1 MRLLISAF
9 ILFLAVACVEP
20 YAPPSVRNAPHLLV
34 VDGFLNASENEIMV
48 RLSQTVALDDNN
60 PPPVISNANVILQDE
75 DGLDLLLT
83 EVAAGEYAATGL
95 NINAESKYRLRIFT
109 GTKSYVSDYVPITQT
124 PEIEEIGIEP
134 NEDELEFNVSTSD
147 PTGKS
152 KFYRWKYTETFEY
165 TVPYSSEWKLENGQ
179 AVPRSGN
186 ESIYRCYK
194 SGNSTGILVS
204 TSTSLTADKIT
215 DFLIAKIP
223 RSSIKLM
230 KRYSINVEQQVLTA
244 DAYAYWLNLY
254 KTTED
259 VGGLFDPL
267 PGQVNGNIRN
277 ENDPD
282 EVVVGFFGAGNVTKK
297 QIFVTEDDLHPYCQ
311 LDTIL
316 VEFIP
321 QLPSSTLLYS
331 AIYSP
336 SGLAIVAFTSGSSN
350 CLDCR
355 SYGGVT
361 TKPDFWP

>member
-1 MRLLISAF
+1 
-9 ILFLAVACVEP
+9 
-20 YAPPSVRNAPHLLV
+20 
-34 VDGFLNASENEIMV
+34 
-48 RLSQTVALDDNN
+48 
-60 PPPVISNANVILQDE
+60 
-75 DGLDLLLT
+75 
-83 EVAAGEYAATGL
+83 
-95 NINAESKYRLRIFT
+95 
-109 GTKSYVSDYVPITQT
+109 
-124 PEIEEIGIEP
+124 
-134 NEDELEFNVSTSD
+134 
-147 PTGKS
+147 
-152 KFYRWKYTETFEY
+152 
-165 TVPYSSEWKLENGQ
+165 
-179 AVPRSGN
+179 
-186 ESIYRCYK
+186 
-194 SGNSTGILVS
+194 
-204 TSTSLTADKIT
+204 
-215 DFLIAKIP
+215 
-223 RSSIKLM
+223 M

-297 QIFVTEDDLHPYCQ
+297 QIFVTEDDLLDDYATYQHPYCQ